1 MILFS
6 LKLQNVLQDVWIANA
21 NHYCNNY
28 EEKESNVC
36 ALLVL
41 MNDWISYIYSK

>member
-6 LKLQNVLQDVWIANA
+6 LKLQNVLQDVWMANA

-41 MNDWISYIYSK
+41 MNDWTSYIYSK